1 MKKSVFLFFM
11 FAAASF
17 SFSQAQPKLFPK
29 AEVKPK
35 KMPAKKNLWVFVL
48 AGQSNMAGRGTVE
61 PQDTI
66 PSDRILTINKEG
78 QVIYA
83 KEPLHF
89 YEPNLVGMDCG
100 LSFAKA
106 MLDKIPKRVS
116 ILLIPTAV
124 GGSAITQWLGDS
136 TYRSVKLFTNFKQK
150 VSIGKE
156 LGEVKGI
163 LWHQGESD
171 ANKKSIPLY
180 KDRLTVLIKK
190 FREVA
195 GNDRLPVVLGELGSY
210 SNDPENWLKIN
221 EQISDYAKTDK
232 NSAIVKT
239 DDLKHRG
246 DNIHFDSEGQRTLG
260 RRYADAFQNG
270 LLK

>member
-1 MKKSVFLFFM
+1 MKKLVFLFFLC
-11 FAAASF
+11 AAASF

-35 KMPAKKNLWVFVL
+35 KMPAKKDVWVFIL

-66 PSDRILTINKEG
+66 PSDRILTINKDG
-78 QVIYA
+78 KIIYA

-89 YEPNLVGMDCG
+89 YEPNLVGLDCG

-124 GGSAITQWLGDS
+124 GGSAISQWLGDS

-150 VSIGKE
+150 VSLGKE
-156 LGEVKGI
+156 YGEIKGI

-171 ANKKSIPLY
+171 ANASNIPKY
-180 KDRLTVLIKK
+180 KDRLTLLIKR
-190 FREVA
+190 FREVV
-195 GNDRLPVVLGELGSY
+195 GNDQLPVVLGELGSY
-210 SNDPENWLKIN
+210 SANPESWLKIN
-221 EQISDYAKTDK
+221 EQSRLYVQTDK

-239 DDLKHRG
+239 DDLKNRG

-260 RRYADAFQNG
+260 RRYADAFTNG
-270 LLK
+270 MLK